1 MQQTRKRA
9 VPAPTFEPLYRIKRF
24 GARRSILLCKF
35 ICKAPVSGTKQLD
48 NHHFVGN
55 ATGIMPV

>member
-1 MQQTRKRA
+1 MYYFMIFR
-9 VPAPTFEPLYRIKRF
+9 FFCSIYSPLNRHHA
-24 GARRSILLCKF
+24 GLLCKF